1 MSESGTTTSERY
13 FAAIGRNH
21 GEQWHISAFRVPDAA
36 AGREDL
42 VAEVRRLRARILYD
56 RGRRPGFRDSR
67 GYHHDDQELDYGAWH
82 FVARRESDSR
92 PLGYVRLSTP
102 EATELYQS
110 RAYLG
115 DAEFE
120 RVLAAAGAGVAD
132 TFEHSRLVVEHR
144 ARKLGL
150 GVLLNAVAIGAAYR
164 LGARLMIG
172 TSGTADGQ
180 DRFHARFGFRPVP
193 GTRRYV
199 ERYTEDVVILIHH
212 TGDGAGEYADLVAE
226 ACARFPGLIVD
237 HPGTLSRKPGGERA
251 KPNALRSCAE
261 PDRHTWRPVLFEPSR
276 NGTALE
282 AMLGSGAVHAVH
294 DTIDAQLTELIR
306 TREPHR
312 RFTEAELAEAI
323 SDQLAGAARWEYGV
337 WAWYPWSARLVHVL
351 PREEFRMVR
360 TDRNR
365 EKIQR
370 PEQRWL
376 LGRRIGIVGLSV
388 GNSAAVTLVLGG
400 IGGSFRLADFDE
412 LSLSNLNRLRTGIH
426 DLGVNKAVL
435 CARQMY
441 EIDPYLDI
449 EIMPTGLTADTM
461 AQFVGDQ
468 GERLD
473 LLVEEC
479 DTPYVKIAARE
490 AARAQ
495 RIPVVMDCNDRG
507 MLDIERFDLEPA
519 RPLLHGRIGDL
530 RADDLP
536 ELTPAARADLILAMV
551 DAERISPE
559 LAAAFPEI
567 GRTLSS
573 WPQLAADVALG
584 GALVADAARRILLGL
599 PCESGRYYVDLA
611 ELVSPR
617 HNTAEPAVGARP

>member
-1 MSESGTTTSERY
+1 MP
-13 FAAIGRNH
+13 AATDGY
-21 GEQWHISAFRVPDAA
+21 A
-36 AGREDL
+36 DL
-42 VAEVRRLRARILYD
+42 VAELRGLRARILYD
-56 RGRRPGFRDSR
+56 HGRRPEFRDSD
-67 GYHHDDQELDYGAWH
+67 GAHIDDQELDYGAWH
-82 FVARRESDSR
+82 FIARRDAGAR

-102 EATELYQS
+102 DTAGLYQS

-115 DAEFE
+115 DADYA
-120 RVLAAAGAGVAD
+120 RVLAEAGACDAD

-150 GVLLNAVAIGAAYR
+150 GVYLNAVAIGAAHH

-172 TSGTADGQ
+172 TSGTRDGQ
-180 DRFHARFGFRPVP
+180 DLFHARFGFHPVA
-193 GTRRYV
+193 GTQRYV
-199 ERYTEDVVILIHH
+199 ERYTEDVVILTHH
-212 TGDGAGEYADLVAE
+212 TAAGAGKYTELVASMR
-226 ACARFPGLIVD
+226 ARFPELVVA
-237 HPGTLSRKPGGERA
+237 HPGSLLSERA
-251 KPNALRSCAE
+251 SGPAPAITSRSGAV
-261 PDRHTWRPVLFEPSR
+261 PDRTTWCPVLFEDDR
-276 NGTALE
+276 NPAELCE
-282 AMLGSGAVHAVH
+282 LLDSGVVHTVH
-294 DTIDAQLTELIR
+294 DTIHDQLTELVK

-312 RFTEAELAEAI
+312 RFTETELAEAI
-323 SDQLAGAARWEYGV
+323 SDQLAGVSPAVYGT
-337 WAWYPWSARLVHVL
+337 WAWYPWSGRLVHVL
-351 PREEFRMVR
+351 PREEYRMVR

-376 LGRRIGIVGLSV
+376 LNTRIGIVGLSV

-412 LSLSNLNRLRTGIH
+412 LSLSNLNRLRTGVH

-435 CARQMY
+435 CARQMF

-449 EIMPTGLTADTM
+449 EIMPAGLGADTM
-461 AQFVGDQ
+461 AQFL
-468 GERLD
+468 GEDGSALD

-490 AARAQ
+490 GARAQ
-495 RIPVVMDCNDRG
+495 GIPVVMDCNDRG
-507 MLDIERFDLEPA
+507 MLDIERFDLEPN
-519 RPLLHGRIGDL
+519 RPLLHGRIGNV
-530 RADDLP
+530 RAEELP
-536 ELTPAARADLILAMV
+536 EMNAADKAELILGMV
-551 DAERISPE
+551 DADRISPE

-611 ELVSPR
+611 ELIAPA
-617 HNTAEPAVGARP
+617 HNTVELLAGVHS